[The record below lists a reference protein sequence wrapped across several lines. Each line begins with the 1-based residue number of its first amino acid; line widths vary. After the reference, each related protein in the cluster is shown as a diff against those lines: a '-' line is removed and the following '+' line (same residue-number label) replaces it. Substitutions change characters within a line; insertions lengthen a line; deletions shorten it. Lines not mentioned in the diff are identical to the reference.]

1 MLEQQKFNKRD
12 SYKMFNRIA
21 NRYDLLN
28 RLLSMR
34 QDVLWRKKLAKLLPN
49 KKNLHLL
56 DVATGTADQILHLLE
71 ATNSLE
77 SANSINT
84 AVGVDMS
91 ENMLAVGR
99 KKVVDRNLDTRVSL
113 KVGDAC
119 ELPLKKDEFD
129 VSTMSF
135 GIRNVPDVLKALSEH
150 HRVLKPGGVCM
161 ILEFSLPKQD
171 WIKKPYLFYFRNVLP
186 KIGSVISGDAGAY
199 KYLNETVE
207 DFPYGDA
214 FANLLKQAGFKTVEQ
229 YPLTFGI
236 ATIYRA
242 TKAD

>member
-1 MLEQQKFNKRD
+1 MLEQNKFNKRD

-21 NRYDLLN
+21 NRYDILN

-34 QDVLWRKKLAKLLPN
+34 QDVLWRKKLAQYLPN
-49 KKNLHLL
+49 NPSIHLL

-71 ATNSLE
+71 VTNK
-77 SANSINT
+77 INT

-99 KKVVDRNLDTRVSL
+99 KKISDKNLDTRVSL

-119 ELPLKKDEFD
+119 ELPFKKDEFD

-150 HRVLKPGGVCM
+150 YRVLKPGGVCL

-186 KIGSVISGDAGAY
+186 KVGSVISGDASAY

-207 DFPYGDA
+207 DFPYGDN
-214 FANLLKQAGFKTVEQ
+214 FANLLLKAGFKTVEQ
-229 YPLTFGI
+229 HPLTFGI
-236 ATIYRA
+236 ATIYKA
-242 TKAD
+242 TKAV

>member
-1 MLEQQKFNKRD
+1 MMNDRFNKQD

-21 NRYDLLN
+21 VRYDLLN

-34 QDVLWRKKLAKLLPN
+34 QDVLWRKKLAKLLPQ
-49 KKNLHLL
+49 KEKLYLL

-71 ATNSLE
+71 VTE
-77 SANSINT
+77 SIDKAI
-84 AVGVDMS
+84 GIDMS

-99 KKVVDRNLDTRVSL
+99 KKVADRNLDTKVTL
-113 KVGDAC
+113 KVGNAI
-119 ELPLKKDEFD
+119 EIPFKNNEFD
-129 VSTMSF
+129 VITMSF
-135 GIRNVPDVLKALSEH
+135 GIRNVPDVRKTLSELY
-150 HRVLKPGGVCM
+150 RVLKPGGTCL

-186 KIGSVISGDAGAY
+186 KVGAAISGDSKAY

-214 FANLLKQAGFKTVEQ
+214 FANMLKTAGFNTVHQ
-229 YPLTFGI
+229 HPLTLGI
-236 ATIYRA
+236 ATIYQA
-242 TKAD
+242 HKAQ